1 MNEKTM
7 TNPVIV
13 NNDGVNFKP
22 ELMEKEKLY
31 HCIFNDKIILAYKDH
46 QDFLNCYEI
55 EEPDLVKKIKSDS
68 SQNIDAILEEYIE
81 KSNLKSK

>member
-1 MNEKTM
+1 M
-7 TNPVIV
+7 IDAISV
-13 NNDGVNFKP
+13 NDDGVKLKP
-22 ELMEKEKLY
+22 EIMEKEKLY
-31 HCIFNDKIILAYKDH
+31 HCIFKNKIILAFKDH